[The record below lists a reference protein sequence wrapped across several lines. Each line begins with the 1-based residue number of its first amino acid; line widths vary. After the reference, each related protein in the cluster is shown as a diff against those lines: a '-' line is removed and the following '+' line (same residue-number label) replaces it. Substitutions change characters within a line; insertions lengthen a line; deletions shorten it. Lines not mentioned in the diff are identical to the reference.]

1 MRLNSL
7 HPALCLMTAMVMACG
22 TATEEEAEA
31 ASNDESSSQIT
42 GTEAD
47 TADADLEQSS
57 SRLTDPLRVRT
68 VIDGDTIEVL
78 RGEDIIRVRFK
89 GIDTPELYT
98 DGSPESFAQE
108 ARDFVWDSVGNSQ
121 VQLQFDS
128 DCGTNPYDTC
138 RDGYDRLLAYVMTE
152 EFDDLAEELLRNGL
166 GNVYRYQNETFDRLG
181 TYQAA
186 QASAQRDGN
195 GIWSN

>member
-1 MRLNSL
+1 MRLTAV
-7 HPALCLMTAMVMACG
+7 HHALCLIPVLLIACG
-22 TATEEEAEA
+22 TVTEEEA
-31 ASNDESSSQIT
+31 ASATDDSTPHSV
-42 GTEAD
+42 
-47 TADADLEQSS
+47 DADSDSVGSDTDASS

-78 RGEDIIRVRFK
+78 RGEEVLRVRFK

-98 DGSPESFAQE
+98 DGAPEAFAQE

-128 DCGTNPYDTC
+128 DCGATPYETC

-166 GNVYRYQNETFDRLG
+166 GNVYRFQNEVFDRLG

-186 QASAQRDGN
+186 QASAQRDGS
-195 GIWSN
+195 GIWSD

>member
-1 MRLNSL
+1 MRFMPTHLT
-7 HPALCLMTAMVMACG
+7 LCLSLGALTACG
-22 TATEEEAEA
+22 TATSE
-31 ASNDESSSQIT
+31 
-42 GTEAD
+42 TEANPQD
-47 TADADLEQSS
+47 TSAQSTSTTTDTDPTADSADPE
-57 SRLTDPLRVRT
+57 SRLTDGLRVRT

-78 RGEDIIRVRFK
+78 REDEVIRVRFK

-98 DGSPESFAQE
+98 DGGPEAFAQN
-108 ARDFVWDSVGNSQ
+108 ARDFVWDAVGNGR

-128 DCGTNPYDTC
+128 DCGADPYEDC

-152 EFDDLAEELLRNGL
+152 EHDDLAEVLIRNGL
-166 GNVYRYQNETFDRLG
+166 GNVYRYQNEVFDRLG

-195 GIWSN
+195 GIWSD